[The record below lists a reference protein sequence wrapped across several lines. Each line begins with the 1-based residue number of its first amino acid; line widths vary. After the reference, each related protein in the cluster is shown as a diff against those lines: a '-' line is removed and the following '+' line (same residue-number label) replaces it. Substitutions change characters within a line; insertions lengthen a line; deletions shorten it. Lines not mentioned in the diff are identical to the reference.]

1 MQDSHQLDALLS
13 ASAGSK
19 VGVFGRTLIEVQSIC
34 NRMTDWLEDESATV
48 RRVNG
53 QHEIS
58 FPNGGRIRFLSFN
71 QSARGSVFDRV
82 YIPLQTPSDFLAEL
96 LPSIATSDDGT
107 VTGYL

>member
-1 MQDSHQLDALLS
+1 MQDAHQLDALLY
-13 ASAGSK
+13 ASDGSK
-19 VGVFGRTLIEVQSIC
+19 VGVFARTLIAVQEIHSA
-34 NRMTDWLEDESATV
+34 MVDWLEDETETV
-48 RRVNG
+48 RRLNG

-71 QSARGSVFDRV
+71 QSARGLAFDRV
-82 YIPLQTPSDFLAEL
+82 YVPLQTPSDLLAEL

>member
-13 ASAGSK
+13 ASAGSQ
-19 VGVFGRTLIEVQSIC
+19 VGVFARTLIAVQGIHSA
-34 NRMTDWLEDESATV
+34 MVDWLEDDTATV

-58 FPNGGRIRFLSFN
+58 FPSGGRIRFLSFN
-71 QSARGSVFDRV
+71 QSARGSAFDRV
-82 YIPLQTPSDFLAEL
+82 YVPLQTPNEFLEEL